1 LRLAIKEI
9 ALTSSGKVLREEAIP
24 SFVHVLHE
32 RPGLPQFTAKTRGWD
47 MGSKWK
53 ELPFTEAVHANPKVS
68 LKKGQQYP
76 FVDMKRYLR

>member
-1 LRLAIKEI
+1 
-9 ALTSSGKVLREEAIP
+9 
-24 SFVHVLHE
+24 
-32 RPGLPQFTAKTRGWD
+32 

-53 ELPFTEAVHANPKVS
+53 ELPFTEAVLVNPKLS